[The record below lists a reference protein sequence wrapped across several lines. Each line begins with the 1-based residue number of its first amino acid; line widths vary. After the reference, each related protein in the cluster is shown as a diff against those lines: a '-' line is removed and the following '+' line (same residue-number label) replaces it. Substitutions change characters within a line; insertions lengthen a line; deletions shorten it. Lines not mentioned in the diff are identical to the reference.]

1 MQDEEYIKMKMAENN
16 KGTELKKVTPTHTKD
31 WYLKW
36 ASSIVLIIGM
46 MFTSNNIYPLNLVF
60 HIIGLMGWVTVAFM
74 WNDRA
79 LIVINTIG
87 LVIYINGV
95 IKYFMGS

>member
-1 MQDEEYIKMKMAENN
+1 MTDEEYIKMKMKENV
-16 KGTELKKVTPTHTKD
+16 LQKVTPTHTKD

-36 ASSIVLIIGM
+36 ASSFVLIIGM
-46 MFTSNNIYPLNLVF
+46 MFTANNIYPLNLIF
-60 HIIGLMGWVTVAFM
+60 HIIGLMGWVTVSFM

-87 LVIYINGV
+87 LVIYINGM
-95 IKYFMGS
+95 IKYFTGS

>member
-46 MFTSNNIYPLNLVF
+46 MFPSNNIYPLNLVF

>member
-16 KGTELKKVTPTHTKD
+16 KGTVLKKVTPTHTKD